1 MGCMLTCRHPEKTH
15 LPNYPPSQF
24 ETRAYGLL
32 AFGPLVV
39 QPLLTALVWIPEAG
53 FSIMT

>member
-39 QPLLTALVWIPEAG
+39 QSLLTALVWFLKQA
-53 FSIMT
+53 FLS